1 MAVAEFNGIYL
12 ELGRQIA
19 KDLRAVGFNPAL
31 RAWNPSH
38 YTEALLEE
46 AKRVPITATSTAN
59 GFMQGHLPSCGP
71 ANIVGHH
78 DDELD
83 ALFQQQASELDSTK
97 RHELMIQIQRH
108 ILKQASMFSPVMA
121 SSQWVFDWGICRV
134 STPTPR
140 FRSTTTGRWPGWKGN
155 AHSFLAISGGP
166 AHYQEY

>member
-1 MAVAEFNGIYL
+1 M
-12 ELGRQIA
+12 
-19 KDLRAVGFNPAL
+19 
-31 RAWNPSH
+31 
-38 YTEALLEE
+38 
-46 AKRVPITATSTAN
+46 
-59 GFMQGHLPSCGP
+59 
-71 ANIVGHH
+71 GHH